1 MIGIRRT
8 QHPLDDETVKSLRD
22 QMDGPIDGPHN
33 IGLLTPLSVS
43 QREYFAMKSK
53 TVVLYMGDEV
63 RLLQA
68 SEEEA
73 ALRAMPAGYT
83 IERLNGL
90 NIGCGARTISPYLI
104 PIDIARVPPS
114 DQASGAH
121 QASTASAMLAAPH
134 DLPFKPESVDFI
146 VSLHMLEHVANPEE
160 IITYWLSLVKPGGGI
175 GIVVPDWRYT
185 WDSRNDHAP
194 LSHKW
199 NPTPSLIEG
208 MYEKHWKKLA
218 QLEHID
224 TYKMKMSFDFV
235 LRKPGTFV
243 PFQLPPVSILRSG
256 YELNQLG
263 AFISDASYGT
273 NPDRLSMR
281 RLNDSI
287 KRRIKQHLI
296 RRGAQR

>member
-1 MIGIRRT
+1 MKGIGKR
-8 QHPLDDETVKSLRD
+8 HPLDEQTVKSIHE

-33 IGLLTPLSVS
+33 VGLLTPLSTA

-63 RLLQA
+63 GLLLA

-83 IERLNGL
+83 IEQLNGL

-104 PIDIARVPPS
+104 PIDIARAPPS

-121 QASTASAMLAAPH
+121 QASTASAMLAMPN
-134 DLPFKPESVDFI
+134 DLPFKPDSVDFI
-146 VSLHMLEHVANPEE
+146 VSLHMLEHVENPEE
-160 IITYWLSLVKPGGGI
+160 IVTYWLSLVKPGGGV

-185 WDSRNDHAP
+185 WDSRNDRAP

-208 MYEKHWKKLA
+208 MYDKHWKHLA
-218 QLEHID
+218 QLEHLD
-224 TYKMKMSFDFV
+224 TYRMKMSFDFV
-235 LRKPGTFV
+235 LRKPGAFA
-243 PFQLPPVSILRSG
+243 PFQPPSVSTVRSG
-256 YELNQLG
+256 YELNQRG

-273 NPDRLSMR
+273 NPDKSSMR
-281 RLNDSI
+281 RLTDSI
-287 KRRIKQHLI
+287 KRRI
-296 RRGAQR
+296 RQRFI